1 MILELKIMENE
12 QALHREIKS
21 FVLRQGK
28 ITQGQQRA
36 IEELMP
42 VYGLQYTGE
51 KLDLAEAFGRN
62 NSKVVEIGFG
72 MGHAT
77 WQIAKNNP
85 ENDYLGIEVH
95 LPGVG
100 ALLMQMRDNDVSN
113 LRVIRHDAVEVLRNM
128 LIDNSIDGFHIYFP
142 DPWHKKRH
150 HKRRIIQS
158 EFVNLLCQKLK
169 SGGYIHLAT
178 DWEEYATWMLDILRA
193 NSQLANQS
201 ISNDYVPRPDY
212 RPLTK
217 FENRGVKLGH
227 GVWDLIFVKK

>member
-1 MILELKIMENE
+1 MENE

-51 KLDLAEAFGRN
+51 QLDLASAFGRDN
-62 NSKVVEIGFG
+62 PKLVEIGFG

-85 ENDYLGIEVH
+85 KNDYLGVEVH

-100 ALLMQMRDNDVSN
+100 ALLMQMRDNDVGN
-113 LRVIRHDAVEVLRNM
+113 LRLIRHDAVEVLRNM
-128 LIDNSIDGFHIYFP
+128 LADDSISGFHIYFP

-178 DWEEYATWMLDILRA
+178 DWEEYAKWMLDILRS
-193 NSQLANQS
+193 NSQLVNKS
-201 ISNDYVPRPDY
+201 TSNDYVPRPDY

>member
-1 MILELKIMENE
+1 MENE

-51 KLDLAEAFGRN
+51 QLDLASAFGRDN
-62 NSKVVEIGFG
+62 PKLVEIGFG
-72 MGHAT
+72 MGHTT

-85 ENDYLGIEVH
+85 KNDYLGVEVH

-100 ALLMQMRDNDVSN
+100 ALLMQMRDNDVGN
-113 LRVIRHDAVEVLRNM
+113 LRLIRHDAVEVLRNM
-128 LIDNSIDGFHIYFP
+128 LADDSISGFHIYFP

-178 DWEEYATWMLDILRA
+178 DWEEYAKWMLDILRS
-193 NSQLANQS
+193 NSQLVNKS
-201 ISNDYVPRPDY
+201 TSNDYVPRPDY

>member
-1 MILELKIMENE
+1 
-12 QALHREIKS
+12 
-21 FVLRQGK
+21 
-28 ITQGQQRA
+28 
-36 IEELMP
+36 
-42 VYGLQYTGE
+42 
-51 KLDLAEAFGRN
+51 
-62 NSKVVEIGFG
+62 
-72 MGHAT
+72 
-77 WQIAKNNP
+77 
-85 ENDYLGIEVH
+85 
-95 LPGVG
+95 
-100 ALLMQMRDNDVSN
+100 
-113 LRVIRHDAVEVLRNM
+113 VIRHDAVEVLRNM
-128 LIDNSIDGFHIYFP
+128 LVDNSISGFHIYFP

>member
-1 MILELKIMENE
+1 MENE

-51 KLDLAEAFGRN
+51 QLDLASAFGRDN
-62 NSKVVEIGFG
+62 PKLVEIGFG

-85 ENDYLGIEVH
+85 KNDYLGVEVH

-100 ALLMQMRDNDVSN
+100 ALLMQMRDNDVGN
-113 LRVIRHDAVEVLRNM
+113 LRLIRHDAVEVLRNM
-128 LIDNSIDGFHIYFP
+128 LADDSISGFHIYFP

-178 DWEEYATWMLDILRA
+178 DWEEYAKWMLDILRS
-193 NSQLANQS
+193 NSQLVNKS
-201 ISNDYVPRPDY
+201 TSNDYVPRPDY

-227 GVWDLIFVKK
+227 GVWDLIFTKK